1 MIITD
6 RFVYVHA
13 PKTGGTFVSA
23 GLFDLHGV
31 RWNWLTHVL
40 SSFRREL
47 VYDTRYGR
55 FIYHN
60 NKHGTCSEIP
70 ASGRG
75 RLVLATVRNP
85 YDLYVSEYEFGWWKR
100 RELRPYLE
108 AVPEFGPLRGRFPDI
123 TFAEYVP
130 LVNAAFRTH
139 PGSDVGLLTQK
150 FVSYYARDP
159 AGLLPRLDEAYV
171 ASRQFWD
178 DLYPVRF
185 LRTHRLNAD
194 LAAFLGEMG
203 YAEEDLAHVRGRG
216 KVLPSGKGRRADQRW
231 ERYYTPEL
239 RRLVREKERLL
250 FALFP
255 EFDEEPAP
263 PAAAA
268 ADAPGAGRHG
278 TTRGGGHAG

>member
-23 GLFDLHGV
+23 VLFDLHGV
-31 RWNWLTHVL
+31 RWNWWTHAL
-40 SSFRREL
+40 SSFRKEL
-47 VYDTRYGR
+47 AYDTRYGR

-60 NKHGTCSEIP
+60 NKHGTCGEIP

-108 AVPEFGPLRGRFPDI
+108 AVPEFSPLRGRFPDI

-139 PGSDVGLLTQK
+139 PSAGDVGLLTQK
-150 FVSYYARDP
+150 FVNYYAKDP
-159 AGLLPRLDEAYV
+159 AGVIARLDEAYV
-171 ASRQFWD
+171 RSERFRD
-178 DLYPVRF
+178 DLHPVRF
-185 LRTHRLNAD
+185 LRTHRLNDD
-194 LAAFLGEMG
+194 LATFLGEMG
-203 YAEEDLAHVRGRG
+203 YSAEDVAHVRGRG
-216 KVLPSGKGRRADQRW
+216 KILPRGKGRRADQRW

-255 EFDEEPAP
+255 EFEDAPALPPPAP
-263 PAAAA
+263 T
-268 ADAPGAGRHG
+268 GAECLE
-278 TTRGGGHAG
+278 TTQGGGHAG